1 MKPSSNLRSQLKSI
15 DRKSYPAYK
24 SIQGDYNFQS
34 YILGIDHVQ
43 GDPFAAPSRLKV
55 EINGTTGGFPKEYYN
70 TPYKRIALQD
80 HLIRLFGKS
89 LERFSFK
96 AKGSGKSG
104 LISVSRC
111 GQQILERTA
120 CQIHA
125 DTGNLTVHF
134 DVGFPAN
141 GRSINSRELEK
152 ILFEFL
158 PECVKASLFYK
169 NIHAKALEQ
178 TIFLAEDQHFLR
190 TQLPILGLTAFV
202 ADGSILPRQS
212 GISQKPL
219 KSAVP
224 FVSPET
230 FRVNL
235 TLPHHGA
242 ITGMGIPKGITLIVG
257 GGYHGKSTLL
267 KALELG
273 VYNHIAGDG
282 REYVITDASAVK
294 IRAEDGRS
302 IQNTDISMFINH
314 LPNGKDTCSF
324 STEDA
329 SGSTSQA
336 ANVIEAMEAD
346 TSLFLIDEDTS
357 ATNFMIRDEL
367 MQRVV
372 HRENEPITPFIE
384 RVRHL
389 YESQG
394 ISSIIVAGSSG
405 SYFHVADH
413 ILQMDR
419 YIPKDITSFAKDEAK
434 AFPAVSLPAETLEI
448 PAFHRCFIGSKEL
461 KNNRR
466 VKLKPLGKDAF
477 SLNKETVDLR
487 YLEQLV
493 DAEQTAALGYALLYA
508 QLHLMNGKRT
518 LRETVD
524 ALFER
529 IEQKGLSIILDS
541 RYVKANLALPRK
553 QEVFGCLNRYRKL

>member
-1 MKPSSNLRSQLKSI
+1 
-15 DRKSYPAYK
+15 
-24 SIQGDYNFQS
+24 
-34 YILGIDHVQ
+34 
-43 GDPFAAPSRLKV
+43 
-55 EINGTTGGFPKEYYN
+55 
-70 TPYKRIALQD
+70 
-80 HLIRLFGKS
+80 
-89 LERFSFK
+89 
-96 AKGSGKSG
+96 
-104 LISVSRC
+104 
-111 GQQILERTA
+111 
-120 CQIHA
+120 
-125 DTGNLTVHF
+125 
-134 DVGFPAN
+134 
-141 GRSINSRELEK
+141 
-152 ILFEFL
+152 
-158 PECVKASLFYK
+158 
-169 NIHAKALEQ
+169 
-178 TIFLAEDQHFLR
+178 
-190 TQLPILGLTAFV
+190 
-202 ADGSILPRQS
+202 
-212 GISQKPL
+212 
-219 KSAVP
+219 
-224 FVSPET
+224 
-230 FRVNL
+230 
-235 TLPHHGA
+235 
-242 ITGMGIPKGITLIVG
+242 
-257 GGYHGKSTLL
+257 
-267 KALELG
+267 
-273 VYNHIAGDG
+273 
-282 REYVITDASAVK
+282 
-294 IRAEDGRS
+294 
-302 IQNTDISMFINH
+302 
-314 LPNGKDTCSF
+314 
-324 STEDA
+324 
-329 SGSTSQA
+329 
-336 ANVIEAMEAD
+336 
-346 TSLFLIDEDTS
+346 
-357 ATNFMIRDEL
+357 MIRDEL

-541 RYVKANLALPRK
+541 RYVNANLALPRK